1 MLKVHT
7 TFLNLFKELG
17 NLGEEYQIELK
28 TAATP
33 FALYTP

>member
-17 NLGEEYQIELK
+17 NLGEYQIELK